1 MPILQIYERNTS
13 LEAWHIEVTR
23 PLIIPNCTE
32 YESKVSS
39 SKNILTFINF
49 VLSRAL
55 VAGKICI
62 HLTQFSVTTALCCK
76 NISIMPALCL
86 VLQIQ
91 YYAQNYAGIIRQTLT
106 KINRAYHFTSTT
118 LIEFEICLF
127 CNITQRKNDKIH
139 RLNNRIWHV

>member
-1 MPILQIYERNTS
+1 
-13 LEAWHIEVTR
+13 
-23 PLIIPNCTE
+23 
-32 YESKVSS
+32 
-39 SKNILTFINF
+39 
-49 VLSRAL
+49 
-55 VAGKICI
+55 
-62 HLTQFSVTTALCCK
+62 
-76 NISIMPALCL
+76 MPALCL

-118 LIEFEICLF
+118 LIELEICLF